1 MTDTRILEFLTEL
14 DLHNN
19 RDWLLAHKDMQREA
33 AAQFEELVQH
43 MISELSPYDPS
54 IAHLQAK
61 DLTFR
66 LNRDTR
72 FSKDKSPY
80 HAAFRAHIGPAG
92 KLPIPVGYFVHIVP
106 GNLFLGGGL
115 FASCFSDATGRIRN
129 AILEQG
135 KEFLDIIGEPE
146 FQKRFILVGEQLK
159 RVPKGFDEGLP
170 QSEYFKYKSL
180 ALEAH
185 LPDCALKDTGE
196 FLKSAVD
203 ICLLMKPFN
212 DFLNRALE
220 GFHMP
225 ERGPR

>member
-92 KLPIPVGYFVHIVP
+92 KLPIPVGYFVHIAP

-135 KEFLDIIGEPE
+135 
-146 FQKRFILVGEQLK
+146 
-159 RVPKGFDEGLP
+159 EGVFGYRWGTGI
-170 QSEYFKYKSL
+170 SEAFYPGWRTVK
-180 ALEAH
+180 
-185 LPDCALKDTGE
+185 TGSQG
-196 FLKSAVD
+196 L
-203 ICLLMKPFN
+203 
-212 DFLNRALE
+212 
-220 GFHMP
+220 
-225 ERGPR
+225 